1 MVSVLLLVSMLA
13 APAVST
19 GDARGQARTPRPTAD
34 KADIFGSVTLV
45 PTRAGERARAE
56 LAMAG
61 EAARLVSR
69 LPGVRD
75 VALTAR
81 LEGETTISG
90 VVVLEPDPPPDLTGV
105 IASVAADVAKI
116 PVSSVRI
123 TARAGAVAPRATGL
137 PAPLGLAILGLGA
150 CLGILVERWR
160 WQRRTADDSVR
171 AARYR

>member
-123 TARAGAVAPRATGL
+123 TARGGRGPEGHRSPGPPGAGDPGAGRVPRHPRRALAVA
-137 PAPLGLAILGLGA
+137 
-150 CLGILVERWR
+150 
-160 WQRRTADDSVR
+160 
-171 AARYR
+171 AAHRG